1 MNNPF
6 FWLGVSILLV
16 AISLVALLTVAILT
30 LQELARA
37 ARSAEKLLDTLH
49 QALPATL
56 RDIRLTG
63 EDLSGL
69 SDEVTCGV
77 QSARNVVEQ
86 VDKGLTEAKVQ
97 AKKAHITTRSLFAG
111 ANAALKVLVGK
122 PRRRRRPPTRRPPV
136 QPIAEPNPKSN
147 PTTSNTSEY
156 SSSNSPNHS
165 PNHSQNQSLSQK
177 SHSSSAPV
185 PSAPVPSAPVPDVP
199 APSTSGKS
207 AANASPT
214 AETETDSKIPA
225 SDDAELKL

>member
-49 QALPATL
+49 QELPATL

-63 EDLSGL
+63 QELSGL
-69 SDEVTCGV
+69 SDEVTSGV

-97 AKKAHITTRSLFAG
+97 AQKAHITTRSLFAG

-147 PTTSNTSEY
+147 PTASNTSEY
-156 SSSNSPNHS
+156 SSSNY
-165 PNHSQNQSLSQK
+165 PNHSQNQSPSQK

-185 PSAPVPSAPVPDVP
+185 PDVPAPDVP